1 MYVVYRTIDS
11 CNPCVGVFYN
21 CKFDVITDSTED
33 SGTNDLLYCF
43 PREGRD
49 TNKLVA
55 VRGMFLTLSNV
66 MSDIA
71 NYPAKMWA
79 HIIILTRTQR
89 ERLCYYSDLCSLDFA
104 SLLAFFTASHKIL
117 HEVKVEYK
125 LLKIFDMS
133 TTRSCGYGKVDCFV
147 VYIDWYYRSS
157 VMCEGRLV
165 HIAYAQSGRQLLV
178 IAAPAEE
185 ITQNHLLN
193 IMQNTTRCLSYM
205 FSSLHR

>member
-1 MYVVYRTIDS
+1 MYLVYRTIDS

-21 CKFDVITDSTED
+21 CKFDIITDSTED

-79 HIIILTRTQR
+79 HIIIILTRTQL
-89 ERLCYYSDLCSLDFA
+89 ERLCYYSYLCSLDFA
-104 SLLAFFTASHKIL
+104 SLLTFCTASHKMP
-117 HEVKVEYK
+117 HEVKVEYR
-125 LLKIFDMS
+125 LLKDFAALWLALVWLVFQIECHVRGTTGTYSIRSEWETTSRDSCSSGGDNPKSSTQHNAEHNQMS
-133 TTRSCGYGKVDCFV
+133 
-147 VYIDWYYRSS
+147 
-157 VMCEGRLV
+157 
-165 HIAYAQSGRQLLV
+165 
-178 IAAPAEE
+178 
-185 ITQNHLLN
+185 
-193 IMQNTTRCLSYM
+193 
-205 FSSLHR
+205 

>member
-1 MYVVYRTIDS
+1 MTEKMAEKMFFPFSCSSHGLYTYSIMPTIYISMYVVYRTIDS

-79 HIIILTRTQR
+79 HIIIILTRTQL
-89 ERLCYYSDLCSLDFA
+89 ERLCYYSYLCSLDFA
-104 SLLAFFTASHKIL
+104 SLLTFCTASHEMP
-117 HEVKVEYK
+117 HDVKVE
-125 LLKIFDMS
+125 LSIHSRKILIWAWLV
-133 TTRSCGYGKVDCFV
+133 YV
-147 VYIDWYYRSS
+147 V
-157 VMCEGRLV
+157 LV
-165 HIAYAQSGRQLLV
+165 K
-178 IAAPAEE
+178 
-185 ITQNHLLN
+185 
-193 IMQNTTRCLSYM
+193 
-205 FSSLHR
+205 